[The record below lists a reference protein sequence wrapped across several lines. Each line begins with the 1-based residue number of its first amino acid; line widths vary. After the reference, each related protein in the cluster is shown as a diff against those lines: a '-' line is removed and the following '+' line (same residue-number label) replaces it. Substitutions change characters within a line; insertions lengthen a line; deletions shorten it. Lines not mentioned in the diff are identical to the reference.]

1 MSVKFPEEH
10 EYFKKDKAISIKSDR
25 LNKSGKKE
33 PSPSMKSNSNNS
45 TFFDHK
51 IIEEITEDEFSITSD
66 EIMHKN

>member
-10 EYFKKDKAISIKSDR
+10 EYFRKDKAISIKSDR